1 MARIAR
7 VVVPGLPDHVTQR
20 GDRRELVFFEADDY
34 RPYRRLAAAAARR
47 AGISVWAYCLM
58 PNHVHLACAGG
69 REWVAVI
76 FAEAR
81 RHYTAAISISSD
93 GRAICSRV
101 ALARW

>member
-1 MARIAR
+1 MVRIAR
-7 VVVPGLPDHVTQR
+7 VVAPGLPHHVIQR
-20 GDRRELVFFEADDY
+20 SNRSESVFFEADDY
-34 RPYRRLAAAAARR
+34 RPYRRLVAAAAGR
-47 AGISVWAYCLM
+47 AGMPVWAYCLM

-81 RHYTAAISISSD
+81 RHYTAAISIGSD

>member
-1 MARIAR
+1 MSPSA
-7 VVVPGLPDHVTQR
+7 VT
-20 GDRRELVFFEADDY
+20 RREPVFFEADDY
-34 RPYRRLAAAAARR
+34 RPYRRLAAAAASR
-47 AGISVWAYCLM
+47 AGIPVWAYCLM

-81 RHYTAAISISSD
+81 RHYTAAISIGSD
-93 GRAICSRV
+93 GRTICSRV

>member
-7 VVVPGLPDHVTQR
+7 VVVPGLAPPCHQR
-20 GDRRELVFFEADDY
+20 GNRREPVFFEADHY
-34 RPYRRLAAAAARR
+34 CLHRRLAAAAAYQSGPIVRCPITSTWR
-47 AGISVWAYCLM
+47 APADADGS
-58 PNHVHLACAGG
+58 
-69 REWVAVI
+69 RVI

-81 RHYTAAISISSD
+81 WHFTAAISIVSD